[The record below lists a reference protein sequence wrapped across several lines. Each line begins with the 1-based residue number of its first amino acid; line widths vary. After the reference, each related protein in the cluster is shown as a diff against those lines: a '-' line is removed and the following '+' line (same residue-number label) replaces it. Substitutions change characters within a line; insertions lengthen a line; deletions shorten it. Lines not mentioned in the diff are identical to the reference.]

1 LSRPALA
8 LFVLG
13 LALAARPA
21 LATLPPDPLVHPLF
35 EEILALETARD
46 DGARLA
52 ELARHETPLVRAR
65 ALRALGRAQSAANS
79 PIFASALSDPDAGV
93 RDEAA
98 LAMGFLWAEGDE
110 GALIA
115 AFPKETDATVRDR
128 IVEAVGRVATAEVGV
143 PFLESVVS
151 GDDPALATRAA
162 LALGVA
168 GYRKVDVSSA
178 TSALAAACRSPHV
191 DVRRAAA
198 YAFYRGRPEAS
209 VSYLRPL
216 LNDAD
221 PLVRVNAIKGLA
233 ASDRPNLGPI
243 VSERIRDDDWRVRL
257 EAIRA
262 MVPLKAGIF
271 LSLVSL
277 GFEDPAPIVRI
288 AAIETVG
295 QLQVG
300 TGLDL
305 VEPILRESDDW
316 RYRAAALIAKTRIT
330 GDGALPTLVQS
341 KASSDWRIRRAVA
354 EALAI
359 LNSDQARNTL
369 SEMTADENPAVLAAV
384 AASLANYPQVL
395 ALDDLRT
402 LLKNADPVVLTN
414 AASALGQRADRE
426 AVTPLATAWAR
437 LKSPTDVDPMVEIL
451 GALGNIVLPVD
462 TTVVLGPLGD
472 AGRATAMATLE
483 AGLRDG
489 DERVARAAAAQ
500 LLRIQGRDRSAEIAA
515 TPRPFP
521 LYLDRIQSPGA
532 TGARLVTRHGDIVI
546 EFLPGA
552 APNTVANFLELAGR
566 GYFDGLNFH
575 RVVPGF
581 VTQDGCPRGDGWGG
595 PGYDIRCE
603 YNDLR
608 YDTGMVG
615 MALSGKDTGGSQY
628 FITHAPQPHLDGRY
642 TIFGRV
648 TSGISLLEKLLV
660 GDTIEAVELIP

>member
-1 LSRPALA
+1 MSRPALA
-8 LFVLG
+8 LLTLSTVLF
-13 LALAARPA
+13 AAPA
-21 LATLPPDPLVHPLF
+21 LATLPAEPLAHPLY
-35 EEILALETARD
+35 EEILTLENSRD
-46 DGARLA
+46 SGPRLP
-52 ELARHETPLVRAR
+52 ELARHESAPVRAR
-65 ALRALGRAQSAANS
+65 ALRALGRAQVAENAPLFAA
-79 PIFASALSDPDAGV
+79 ALADPDPSV

-98 LAMGFLWAEGDE
+98 LAMGLLWGDGNE
-110 GALIA
+110 AALIA
-115 AFPKETDATVRDR
+115 AFEGETDATVRDR
-128 IVEAVGRVATAEVGV
+128 LVEAVGRVATADIGV
-143 PFLESVVS
+143 PFLASLVS
-151 GDDPALATRAA
+151 GADPALAARAA

-178 TSALAAACRSPHV
+178 TTALAAACRSPET

-198 YAFYRGRPEAS
+198 YGFYRGIPAS
-209 VSYLRPL
+209 SVNYVRPL
-216 LNDAD
+216 LGDAD
-221 PLVRVNAIKGLA
+221 PLVRVNALKALA
-233 ASDRPNLGPI
+233 ASGRPNLGPV
-243 VSERIRDDDWRVRL
+243 VSELIRDDDWRVRL

-262 MVPLKAGIF
+262 TVPLKASIF
-271 LSLVSL
+271 LSLVAL
-277 GFEDPAPIVRI
+277 AFEDPAPIVRI

-316 RYRAAALIAKTRIT
+316 RYRSAALIAKTRIT
-330 GDGALPTLVQS
+330 GDGALPSLVQS
-341 KASSDWRIRRAVA
+341 KASTDWRIRRAVA

-359 LNSDQARNTL
+359 LRSDQARNTL
-369 SEMTADENPAVLAAV
+369 SEMTTDENPAVLAAV
-384 AASLANYPQVL
+384 AAALADYPQVA
-395 ALDDLRT
+395 ALDDLRNLT
-402 LLKNADPVVLTN
+402 KSEDPVVLTQ

-426 AVTPLATAWAR
+426 GIEPLATAWAR

-451 GALGNIVLPVD
+451 GALGAIVLPED
-462 TTVVLGPLGD
+462 TTLVLTALTD
-472 AGRATAMATLE
+472 AQRAQAIATLE
-483 AGLRDG
+483 AGLKDS
-489 DERVARAAAAQ
+489 DERVARAAAAE
-500 LLRIQGRDRSAEIAA
+500 LLRLEGRDRTAEIAA

-521 LYLDRIQSPGA
+521 LHLERIKSPGA
-532 TGARLVTRHGDIVI
+532 KGARLVTRHGDIVI

-595 PGYDIRCE
+595 PGYEIRCE
-603 YNDLR
+603 YNELR
-608 YDTGMVG
+608 YDAGMVG

-628 FITHAPQPHLDGRY
+628 FITHTPQPHLDGRY

-648 TSGISLLEKLLV
+648 TSGLSLVEKLLV